1 METKDQP
8 VTTDSGVEGNPVL
21 EAEEEFI
28 SYDNSLEVQQP
39 PVDDTT
45 FHVPMEGQPS
55 SYYWVFSHPSDDT
68 VGAQFAP
75 NDLLWRNSL
84 G

>member
-1 METKDQP
+1 METKYQL

-21 EAEEEFI
+21 EPEEEFI

-39 PVDDTT
+39 HVDDTT

-55 SYYWVFSHPSDDT
+55 SYYWVFSHPCDDT
-68 VGAQFAP
+68 VGAEFAL
-75 NDLLWRNSL
+75 NDPLWRNSL